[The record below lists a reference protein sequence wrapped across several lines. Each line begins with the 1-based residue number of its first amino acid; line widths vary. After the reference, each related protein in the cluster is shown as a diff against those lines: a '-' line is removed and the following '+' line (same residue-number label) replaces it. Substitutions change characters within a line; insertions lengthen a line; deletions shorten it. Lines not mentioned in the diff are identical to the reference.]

1 MNRNIDH
8 REYRHPLVLTISMSL
23 EWSRTVTSRNVL
35 HFIGPEDVLR
45 RRILRIAWDGS
56 TTTSTGTPSCYVPR
70 PWREHTGTLTTC
82 SALAWEKPQ
91 AAPDRWGRARRT
103 AGVRRRGRGHMLR
116 PGCAG
121 WHRSRRRNE
130 YKTQKVQKSTRTHT
144 HLQKT
149 VYIYICIYQ
158 NKTLQRTIYSS
169 HINAVAAPPLAADRS
184 VCSAERPIEKPL
196 SLERR
201 RGPQT
206 HRTNTTGVQR
216 RGGGG
221 RGAPAG
227 WGGAYRDQSVG
238 VEGDR
243 GKNWKLNSS
252 PVVNL
257 VVNLRTFVVARAW
270 VETGVGTTLL
280 RCWSTLW
287 DTQRGR
293 TQETEGRQR
302 KQWCQKISGSTLSR
316 LQ

>member
-1 MNRNIDH
+1 M
-8 REYRHPLVLTISMSL
+8 VL
-23 EWSRTVTSRNVL
+23 
-35 HFIGPEDVLR
+35 PQR
-45 RRILRIAWDGS
+45 RRERLHVTFLDHDVNIRERWQPARRSLGKNRKPRRTDGGVRDAQRGS
-56 TTTSTGTPSCYVPR
+56 GGGVAVTCYAR
-70 PWREHTGTLTTC
+70 AARADTEADGEMNTKLKKYKK
-82 SALAWEKPQ
+82 ALA
-91 AAPDRWGRARRT
+91 
-103 AGVRRRGRGHMLR
+103 
-116 PGCAG
+116 
-121 WHRSRRRNE
+121 
-130 YKTQKVQKSTRTHT
+130 RTHT
-144 HLQKT
+144 YKKQ
-149 VYIYICIYQ
+149 YIYICIYQ

-293 TQETEGRQR
+293 TQETEV
-302 KQWCQKISGSTLSR
+302 SED
-316 LQ
+316 